1 MRHVRWSSEA
11 LRGAAL
17 LAVLTIVAGTQALFA
32 PSAGA
37 AGGYVPISGSGSTWS
52 SNALDG
58 WRRNVANLN
67 GITVNFSANGSTG
80 GRNDFKLGQVDF
92 AVSEIPYGLSD
103 GGVPDPNPTRGFGYM
118 PIVAG
123 GTSFMYNLKIG
134 NSRVTNLRLSGDT
147 ITKIFTQQIKT
158 WNDQAIKDD
167 NPGLALPPRPIIPVV
182 RSDGSG
188 TTAQFTAWMASQ
200 YGGQW
205 DDFCHKAGKNITPC
219 GFTSFYPANGMN
231 NKPGSQGVAGFVA
244 QDSSEGAITYVEYSY
259 ARNANFPVV
268 KVLNKANYYIEP
280 KATSVAVALLKSKI
294 NPDLTSDL
302 SQVYVNP
309 DPRAY
314 PLSSY
319 SYMII
324 PKDTSANFNTEKGR
338 TLSDFAYYFLCEGQQ
353 QADALGYSPLP
364 INLVAA
370 GVDQVGQIPG
380 STHKLASDNLSS
392 CHNPTVSPDGSNL
405 LAKNA
410 AQPDPCDL
418 KGASAQC
425 NTPTGGATTTTP
437 TKGGSGGSG
446 AGGGGPGGGGGGGSG
461 GGSGATDT
469 TGSTAGGGGGGAPAD
484 GTAPGGGAGTID
496 PLTGEVTGGT
506 TSANASNS
514 STASAVPVSV
524 DVADNRRQMVL
535 ATLATVLLL
544 GLIVGPPL
552 VARTMRNRA
561 APQEGPLP

>member
-1 MRHVRWSSEA
+1 MIIAARHTTKHARWSSET

-17 LAVLTIVAGTQALFA
+17 LAVLTILAGTQALLA
-32 PSAGA
+32 PTAGA
-37 AGGYVPISGSGSTWS
+37 AGYVPISGSGSTWS

-58 WRRNVANLN
+58 WRRNVANLY

-80 GRNDFKLGQVDF
+80 GRTDFRAGLVDF
-92 AVSEIPYGLSD
+92 AVSEIPYGLTD
-103 GGVPDPNPTRGFGYM
+103 GGVLDPKPTRGFGYM

-123 GTSFMYNLKIG
+123 GTSFMYNLKVG
-134 NSRVTNLRLSGDT
+134 NKRVTNLRLSGDT
-147 ITKIFTQQIKT
+147 ITKIFTQQITK
-158 WNDQAIKDD
+158 WDAAEIKAD
-167 NPGLALPPRPIIPVV
+167 NPGLALPSRTIVPVV

-205 DDFCHKAGKNITPC
+205 DTFCHKAGRNITPC
-219 GFTSFYPANGMN
+219 GFTSFFPANGMN
-231 NKPGSQGVAGFVA
+231 SKAGSQGVAGFTA
-244 QDSSEGAITYVEYSY
+244 QASSEGAITYVEYSY
-259 ARNANFPVV
+259 ARNSGFPVV
-268 KVLNKANYYIEP
+268 KVLNKANYYVEP
-280 KATSVAVALLKSKI
+280 KATSVAVALLKAKI
-294 NPDLTSDL
+294 NPSDLTSDL

-319 SYMII
+319 SYMVI
-324 PKDTSANFNTEKGR
+324 PKDTTANFNTEKGR

-364 INLVAA
+364 VNLVAA

-380 STHKLASDNLSS
+380 STHKLSSNNLSG
-392 CHNPTVSPDGSNL
+392 CHNPTVSPDGTNL

-418 KGASAQC
+418 KGATQC
-425 NTPTGGATTTTP
+425 TAPTGGAP
-437 TKGGSGGSG
+437 GSPSNGGGGAGG
-446 AGGGGPGGGGGGGSG
+446 AGGGGPGAAGGGGSG
-461 GGSGATDT
+461 DANG
-469 TGSTAGGGGGGAPAD
+469 TGSAAGGGGGPAAD
-484 GTAPGGGAGTID
+484 GTIAGAGTGAID
-496 PLTGEVTGGT
+496 PTTGEVIGGA
-506 TSANASNS
+506 TSANGSAASGV
-514 STASAVPVSV
+514 SAVPVSV

-535 ATLATVLLL
+535 AVLAAVLLL

-552 VARTMRNRA
+552 VARTMHNR
-561 APQEGPLP
+561 EGPQT